1 MEEVITNKTKENS
14 QQCVGGGWKIQIRHL
29 EEGGGEDADGQPD
42 HRARHPGRGQQ
53 LVLVQ
58 VGREEAERP
67 GNEAKFQDGMIPNKI
82 AFCTCFWVKAPGK

>member
-1 MEEVITNKTKENS
+1 MCALVT
-14 QQCVGGGWKIQIRHL
+14 QVQDL
-29 EEGGGEDADGQPD
+29 EKGGGEDANGQPD
-42 HRARHPGRGQQ
+42 HWARHPGGGQQ

-82 AFCTCFWVKAPGK
+82 AFCKVF